1 MLRSCKSLK
10 SKLSKRELPCPTSRN
25 WTFKQLKKADGSDF
39 NTYGTVGYTLEQK
52 RDVLMRVLV

>member
-1 MLRSCKSLK
+1 LIKQAVEAGELYAQVAANKLR
-10 SKLSKRELPCPTSRN
+10 EG
-25 WTFKQLKKADGSDF
+25 FDF